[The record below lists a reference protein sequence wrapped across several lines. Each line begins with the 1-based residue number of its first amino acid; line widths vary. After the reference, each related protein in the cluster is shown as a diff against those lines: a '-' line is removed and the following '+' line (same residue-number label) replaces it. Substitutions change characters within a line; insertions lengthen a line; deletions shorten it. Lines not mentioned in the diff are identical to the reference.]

1 MFFEPEWRFIDF
13 MATKFILHLFEERL
27 IENLKIKKTKLKL
40 KLKLFQVVPKQF
52 SKNEDED
59 SQLMVSDGMYVILR
73 FSSFV

>member
-1 MFFEPEWRFIDF
+1 MFFEPEWRFIDI

-27 IENLKIKKTKLKL
+27 ILNLKIKKTKLKI

-52 SKNEDED
+52 FKNEAED

-73 FSSFV
+73 F